1 MEAVEASRIDIEEEE
16 DKARNRAKNRG
27 GDGTR

>member
-1 MEAVEASRIDIEEEE
+1 MEAVEASRIDIEEEV